1 MYSVV
6 TQLQAIMLASQPA
19 NDSRLCSWFAIGATP
34 LTDPFPTVVWLV
46 GGSEALSQG
55 GRVVGVTLLCG
66 RLLVCLIVGWLFGV
80 LCCGVE
86 SIQVKVGLLAG
97 W

>member
-6 TQLQAIMLASQPA
+6 TQLQAIVLASQPA

-34 LTDPFPTVVWLV
+34 LTDPFPTVWLV

-55 GRVVGVTLLCG
+55 VVALLCG
-66 RLLVCLIVGWLFGV
+66 RLLVCLIVG
-80 LCCGVE
+80 CCGVE
-86 SIQVKVGLLAG
+86 SSQVEVGLLAG
-97 W
+97 